1 MEIKFQNQ
9 KYDLGPHN
17 FVAAGGEGAVY
28 RHNNFAFKILHKGIP
43 SVSVDKIKKLEKV
56 NKPGINVTLGKTAPE
71 GLAYD
76 WVEGKPLAECV
87 TNDFWKAYSY
97 DKAEKV
103 ANVLKE
109 NIALAHQHDF
119 VLVDLNGNNVLLKDL
134 PVLIDVEAWSL
145 PNFAADYQTAKIS
158 PAIRDWQKQAI
169 GKGSDWYALAI
180 LLFEFYIGLHP
191 FRAGQIPGY
200 GNKDWQKRMAEGKSA
215 FLAKSLSPNCRPLDG
230 IPKELRAWMEKIF
243 KGERTAPPDIKGLSG
258 LVVQRQ
264 VATAH
269 EHFEFILL
277 QEYPEEIL
285 EHRFE
290 SDKRIVKTKN
300 RVWADQNEIAADD
313 VLIVA
318 NEILTVKESGNEL
331 VIENICNRIPFEKDC
346 WGIWNGKIYSK
357 VGSNF
362 FWYKI
367 GKLGNGFYA
376 APETTLT
383 VYPFATKVFNGF
395 CIVDAEGKKLLVTN
409 AIYPVPELDSVKVL
423 SGKRLSEAEILIVGE
438 QQGELREFRI
448 TIENGRCE
456 VQKRE
461 AESAQIMAAL
471 PRKNLLVQIEQ
482 SEVRLVSGT
491 QERIFSGTIGASLIS
506 HENETL
512 VIVNGKKLYRM
523 RTK

>member
-1 MEIKFQNQ
+1 MEIKFQSQ

-28 RHNNFAFKILHKGIP
+28 RHNNLAFKILHKGIP
-43 SVSVDKIKKLEKV
+43 SVPADKIKKLEKV
-56 NKPGINVTLGKTAPE
+56 RKPGINVTLGKTSPE

-76 WVEGKPLAECV
+76 WIEGKPLAECV
-87 TNDFWKAYSY
+87 TNDFWKSYSY

-103 ANVLKE
+103 ADALKE
-109 NIALAHQHDF
+109 SVALAHGHNF

-145 PNFAADYQTAKIS
+145 PNFEANYQTAKIS
-158 PAIRDWQKQAI
+158 PAIRDWQRQTI

-200 GNKDWQKRMAEGKSA
+200 GNKDWQKRMANGKSA

-230 IPKELRAWMEKIF
+230 IPKELRSWMEKIF
-243 KGERTAPPDIKGLSG
+243 KGERTPPPDIKGLAG
-258 LVVQRQ
+258 VIVQRQ

-269 EHFEFILL
+269 EHFEFIFL

-290 SDKRIVKTKN
+290 SGKRIVKTKN
-300 RVWADQNEIAADD
+300 KVWVDQTAIAADD

-318 NEILTVKESGNEL
+318 DETLAIKEISNQITVEKISSP
-331 VIENICNRIPFEKDC
+331 IPFEKGH
-346 WGIWNGKIYSK
+346 WGVWNGKIYSK

-362 FWYKI
+362 FWYNI
-367 GKLGNGFYA
+367 GKLGKGFFA
-376 APETTLT
+376 APETTLA
-383 VYPFATKVFNGF
+383 VYPFATKVFDGF

-409 AIYPVPELDSVKVL
+409 AVYPVPELDGAKILAGKML
-423 SGKRLSEAEILIVGE
+423 SDAEFIVTGE
-438 QQGELREFRI
+438 QQGDLKEFRM
-448 TIENGRCE
+448 TVANGHCG

-461 AESAQIMAAL
+461 VESAQIAAAL
-471 PRKNLLVQIEQ
+471 PRKNLLVQLEQ
-482 SEVRLVSGT
+482 HEVRLVAAA

-506 HENETL
+506 HEDEML
-512 VIVNGKKLYRM
+512 VVANGKMIYRM
-523 RTK
+523 KTK